1 MQKKGHKRDMQQ
13 CCDKIKEPRQ
23 VYQKARETNC
33 SSGAALKTCHFY
45 QELHAIL
52 SGNPTSTT
60 KSPLDASGRTGG
72 SDQRSQPWGQS
83 GGQGSGVGGGCGTCN
98 RVIRWPGEP
107 SQDLF
112 LTLEES
118 SQSEHSDCGMPD
130 AGKGISGQTHHVLG
144 SRCAVCLLRES
155 EKEICD
161 PSQRYWIFSACGEA
175 VQVQLQTSRRNF
187 DIYEQIAQEM
197 QDKEYDR
204 DQQRCCVKAKEL
216 RQAYQKAREANNR
229 SGAKSETCS
238 FYKEQQAIA
247 CGDLI
252 PTPHTTMD
260 SPEEPESQAPAMNTE
275 EEDSPKS
282 KSKKRKKEKRNKK
295 KRKKENKLKKKK
307 EKKKK
312 REKSGPVQLS
322 KVHMLVSV
330 S

>member
-98 RVIRWPGEP
+98 RVVRWPGER

-112 LTLEES
+112 LTPEEP

-130 AGKGISGQTHHVLG
+130 AGKGISGNFATPISSYFSRNQSKPQASSIRTH
-144 SRCAVCLLRES
+144 S
-155 EKEICD
+155 EA
-161 PSQRYWIFSACGEA
+161 ACM
-175 VQVQLQTSRRNF
+175 
-187 DIYEQIAQEM
+187 QEM
-197 QDKEYDR
+197 HPCILGYPQE
-204 DQQRCCVKAKEL
+204 
-216 RQAYQKAREANNR
+216 
-229 SGAKSETCS
+229 
-238 FYKEQQAIA
+238 
-247 CGDLI
+247 
-252 PTPHTTMD
+252 
-260 SPEEPESQAPAMNTE
+260 
-275 EEDSPKS
+275 
-282 KSKKRKKEKRNKK
+282 
-295 KRKKENKLKKKK
+295 
-307 EKKKK
+307 
-312 REKSGPVQLS
+312 
-322 KVHMLVSV
+322 
-330 S
+330 